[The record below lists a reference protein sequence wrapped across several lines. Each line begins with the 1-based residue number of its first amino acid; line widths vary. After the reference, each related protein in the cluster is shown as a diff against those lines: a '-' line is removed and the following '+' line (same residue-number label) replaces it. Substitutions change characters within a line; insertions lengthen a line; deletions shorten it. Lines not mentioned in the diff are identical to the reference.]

1 MYEGFDEVVF
11 EEFDEAVRGL
21 TKPCL
26 RDKVV
31 FERFDEVVFE
41 KIVRGCLRRIS
52 AADLLILS

>member
-1 MYEGFDEVVF
+1 M
-11 EEFDEAVRGL
+11 RGL

-52 AADLLILS
+52 VADLLILS